1 MKKIPKNMKFEAALS
16 ELEKQVELLESGDLS
31 LDASLEAFQYGTEL
45 SKICLGKLN
54 TAKAAVEKL
63 VVTGDDTYHTE
74 PFATMAEDGAGTV
87 KEQIVRYDDDDSES
101 VSAAY
106 HGADV
111 AGDDDDDDDDDDDN
125 DDDDSDDDTSD
136 DDEALGEVTADEET
150 EE

>member
-74 PFATMAEDGAGTV
+74 PFATLADGAGTV
-87 KEQIVRYDDDDSES
+87 KEAIVRYDDDSETGT
-101 VSAAY
+101 AAAAVDD
-106 HGADV
+106 AD
-111 AGDDDDDDDDDDDN
+111 A
-125 DDDDSDDDTSD
+125 DDDSDDATDDETDAD
-136 DDEALGEVTADEET
+136 DDALGEVTADEET
-150 EE
+150 ED